1 MFVANRMTKNP
12 ITVDITATV
21 DEAAKLMKRRGV
33 RRLPVLDED
42 GKLVG
47 IVSDRDRM
55 RVAPSPATTLSRFE
69 ITSLLDK
76 MSVKDVM
83 AKNVVS
89 VPDTATI
96 EEVALKMSTEKLGG
110 LPVVSSVGALVGIIT
125 ETDVFKTFVD
135 VMGLADGK
143 SRITLDVEDK
153 VGVVKDLAGII
164 ADAGFNI
171 NSMVTCQLPIPGRC
185 EIVIPGAAENADEIQ
200 EKLEAKGYNVTH
212 VAKIG

>member
-21 DEAAKLMKRRGV
+21 DEAAKLMKLRGV

-47 IVSDRDRM
+47 IVSDRDIM

-96 EEVALKMSTEKLGG
+96 E
-110 LPVVSSVGALVGIIT
+110 
-125 ETDVFKTFVD
+125 
-135 VMGLADGK
+135 
-143 SRITLDVEDK
+143 
-153 VGVVKDLAGII
+153 
-164 ADAGFNI
+164 
-171 NSMVTCQLPIPGRC
+171 
-185 EIVIPGAAENADEIQ
+185 
-200 EKLEAKGYNVTH
+200 
-212 VAKIG
+212 

>member
-47 IVSDRDRM
+47 IVSDRDIM

-96 EEVALKMSTEKLGG
+96 EEVAL
-110 LPVVSSVGALVGIIT
+110 
-125 ETDVFKTFVD
+125 
-135 VMGLADGK
+135 
-143 SRITLDVEDK
+143 
-153 VGVVKDLAGII
+153 
-164 ADAGFNI
+164 
-171 NSMVTCQLPIPGRC
+171 
-185 EIVIPGAAENADEIQ
+185 
-200 EKLEAKGYNVTH
+200 
-212 VAKIG
+212 

>member
-47 IVSDRDRM
+47 IVSDRDIM

-83 AKNVVS
+83 AK
-89 VPDTATI
+89 
-96 EEVALKMSTEKLGG
+96 
-110 LPVVSSVGALVGIIT
+110 
-125 ETDVFKTFVD
+125 VFSF
-135 VMGLADGK
+135 M
-143 SRITLDVEDK
+143 
-153 VGVVKDLAGII
+153 
-164 ADAGFNI
+164 
-171 NSMVTCQLPIPGRC
+171 
-185 EIVIPGAAENADEIQ
+185 AAEYPAITG
-200 EKLEAKGYNVTH
+200 AP
-212 VAKIG
+212 